1 MFFVFFSPSVGDSYV
16 RCWVTPTLSITW
28 QLCTLTW
35 AHCWLRL
42 SSRIW
47 WSSVAS
53 PRCTWK
59 AELNNLQHLVGCHNF
74 NHTLWDPKVCFNS
87 VLKDMGRLRKC
98 ARVILVTWF
107 LDYTGGSRTHCAPH
121 LVINLTDVFWQIPAI
136 AHKRARRTHRSA
148 ISPQNGSETMSH

>member
-1 MFFVFFSPSVGDSYV
+1 MFFVLFFSPSVGDSYV
-16 RCWVTPTLSITW
+16 RCWVTDTLSITW

-35 AHCWLRL
+35 AHCWLSSR
-42 SSRIW
+42 SRIW

-59 AELNNLQHLVGCHNF
+59 VELDNLQHLAGCHNF
-74 NHTLWDPKVCFNS
+74 NHILWTRKS
-87 VLKDMGRLRKC
+87 VSILFWKTWGGC

-136 AHKRARRTHRSA
+136 AHKRARSA
-148 ISPQNGSETMSH
+148 ISSQNGSETMSH